1 MRGLP
6 IGRVTIALAAVVVA
20 TGLSACGPS
29 GGPQPPTNPADAA
42 GPGSG
47 AADPASPPTT
57 SSPSSSASPSSSRP
71 TGRPTQSGRTGGPTE
86 SAPTYA
92 DAPSDN
98 LRLLA
103 RALRFKYKSSTGV
116 LMVPPG
122 LRLTA
127 PVEISMLWDERGPK
141 PTRAT
146 QDYNNATGNRS
157 LFFYPVGNGLRRPV
171 NNVVTLAERTA
182 AGEFVATYAVRSNV
196 TIEPLY
202 NVYVSNLQFTLL
214 TDCDIAGASEVF
226 LQWLGPSNEAG
237 EYRASTFSGST
248 LNIAAFAHAYTEVG
262 VSAALQVPVIA
273 FHEEDPGGFYGP
285 PVPNHPPDQ
294 LLPGTDHSV
303 NVVVNTGDVNC
314 QGRVQYGVVYRFQE
328 YPYLE

>member
-1 MRGLP
+1 MRRFTNR
-6 IGRVTIALAAVVVA
+6 RVTIVAAVAIVA
-20 TGLSACGPS
+20 AIGVSACRSSAGPET
-29 GGPQPPTNPADAA
+29 PIKPPGAA
-42 GPGSG
+42 GTGS
-47 AADPASPPTT
+47 AAPDPLPP
-57 SSPSSSASPSSSRP
+57 PARSSSTPSPSRP
-71 TGRPTQSGRTGGPTE
+71 TGRPSPPGSTGTP
-86 SAPTYA
+86 SAAVDTYA

-103 RALRFKYKSSTGV
+103 RALRFKYKSTTGV

-127 PVEISMLWDERGPK
+127 PVEISMLWDERGPR

-157 LFFYPVGNGLRRPV
+157 IFFYPTGNGLRRPV
-171 NNVVTLAERTA
+171 NNVVTLAERTT

-202 NVYVSNLQFTLL
+202 NIYISNLQFTLL
-214 TDCDIAGASEVF
+214 TDCDPVGASEVF
-226 LQWLGPSNEAG
+226 LQWLTPTNDDG
-237 EYRASTFSGST
+237 EFKASTYQGST
-248 LNIAAFAHAYTEVG
+248 FTITKFAHAYTEVG

-273 FHEEDPGGFYGP
+273 FHEEDPGGFYGRP
-285 PVPNHPPDQ
+285 IASNPPDQ
-294 LLPGTDHSV
+294 LLPGSDHSV

-314 QGRVQYGVVYRFQE
+314 QARLQYGVVYRFQE

>member
-1 MRGLP
+1 MRSLTNGHA
-6 IGRVTIALAAVVVA
+6 TIIAAVAIVGAIGV
-20 TGLSACGPS
+20 SACGPS
-29 GGPQPPTNPADAA
+29 ARQETPIEPAASADTGSAAPDPLPP
-42 GPGSG
+42 PGQ
-47 AADPASPPTT
+47 
-57 SSPSSSASPSSSRP
+57 SSSAPWPSGP
-71 TGRPTQSGRTGGPTE
+71 TGRPSRPESTSTPNAT
-86 SAPTYA
+86 SAPVDTYA

-103 RALRFKYKSSTGV
+103 RALRFKYKSTTGV

-146 QDYNNATGNRS
+146 QDYDDATGTRS
-157 LFFYPVGNGLRRPV
+157 IFFYPTGSGLRRPV

-202 NVYVSNLQFTLL
+202 NIYVSNLQFTLL
-214 TDCDIAGASEVF
+214 TDCDPVGASEVF
-226 LQWLGPSNEAG
+226 LQWLTPTNDLG
-237 EYRASTFSGST
+237 EFKASTFQGST
-248 LNIAAFAHAYTEVG
+248 LTIASFARAYTEVG
-262 VSAALQVPVIA
+262 VSAALQVPLIE
-273 FHEEDPGGFYGP
+273 FHEEDLGGFYGP
-285 PVPNHPPDQ
+285 PIAGNPPDL
-294 LLPGTDHSV
+294 LLPGADYSV
-303 NVVVNTGDVNC
+303 NVVVNSGDVTC
-314 QGRVQYGVVYRFQE
+314 QARIQYGVVYRFQE

>member
-1 MRGLP
+1 MRGLS
-6 IGRVTIALAAVVVA
+6 IRRVTIAVAVAIVAAVGA
-20 TGLSACGPS
+20 SACGPS
-29 GGPQPPTNPADAA
+29 AGPAPPTNPTEVVD
-42 GPGSG
+42 PGSG
-47 AADPASPPTT
+47 PADPMAPPTA
-57 SSPSSSASPSSSRP
+57 SSSTPSSSRP
-71 TGRPTQSGRTGGPTE
+71 TGRPTQSGPTGGPSE

-103 RALRFKYKSSTGV
+103 RALRFRYKSTTGV

-157 LFFYPVGNGLRRPV
+157 LFFYPIGNGLRRPV

-214 TDCDIAGASEVF
+214 TDCDPAGASEVR
-226 LQWLGPSNEAG
+226 LRWLTPSNDRG

-248 LNIAAFAHAYTEVG
+248 LNIAAFARAYTEVG
-262 VSAALQVPVIA
+262 VSAALQVPVIL
-273 FHEEDPGGFYGP
+273 FIEEDPNGFYGSP
-285 PVPNHPPDQ
+285 IANSPPDQ
-294 LLPGTDHSV
+294 LLPGEDHSV
-303 NVVVNTGDVNC
+303 NVVVNSADPNC
-314 QGRVQYGVVYRFQE
+314 QGRIQYGVVYRFQE

>member
-1 MRGLP
+1 MREYTT
-6 IGRVTIALAAVVVA
+6 RSVTIVVA
-20 TGLSACGPS
+20 IVVAFGVAACGPS
-29 GGPQPPTNPADAA
+29 AGPDPATNPPGAA

-47 AADPASPPTT
+47 APDPVSAPV
-57 SSPSSSASPSSSRP
+57 PSSSTPSPTRQTTRPSRP
-71 TGRPTQSGRTGGPTE
+71 GPTGGP
-86 SAPTYA
+86 SASANTFA

-103 RALRFKYKSSTGV
+103 RALQFKYKSTTGV
-116 LMVPPG
+116 MMVPPN

-127 PVEISMLWDERGPK
+127 PVEISMLWDERGPR

-157 LFFYPVGNGLRRPV
+157 IFFYPTGNGLRRPV
-171 NNVVTLAERTA
+171 NNVVTLAERTT

-202 NVYVSNLQFTLL
+202 NIYVSNLQFTLL
-214 TDCDIAGASEVF
+214 TDCDPVGASEVF
-226 LQWLGPSNEAG
+226 LQWLTPTNDDG
-237 EYRASTFSGST
+237 EFKASTYQGST
-248 LNIAAFAHAYTEVG
+248 FTITKFAHAYTEVG

-273 FHEEDPGGFYGP
+273 FHEEDPGGFYGRP
-285 PVPNHPPDQ
+285 IASNPPDQ
-294 LLPGTDHSV
+294 LLPGSDHSV

-314 QGRVQYGVVYRFQE
+314 QARLQYGVVYRFQE